1 MKNCCSNVSSAKICV
16 KENIAQADIKLR
28 KNDILITIN
37 RTPDSP
43 LISELR
49 AEIEAL
55 QAIGKKYDDVDAHI
69 KEIVAGMGVLRKKY
83 ITQAGYDALP
93 EKDENVIYVIVEV

>member
-1 MKNCCSNVSSAKICV
+1 MKNCCSNVSSANICV

-55 QAIGKKYDDVDAHI
+55 KAIGKKYDDVDAHI
-69 KEIVAGMGVLRKKY
+69 KEVVSGMGVLRKKY
-83 ITQAGYDALP
+83 ITQAGYDALH

>member
-1 MKNCCSNVSSAKICV
+1 MKKCKCDA
-16 KENIAQADIKLR
+16 NIAQADIQLR
-28 KNDILITIN
+28 RNEIVIEIN

-55 QAIGKKYDDVDAHI
+55 QEIGKSFDDIDAHI
-69 KEIVAGMGVLRKKY
+69 QCVIDGMEVIRKKY
-83 ITQAGYDALP
+83 ITQEGYDAL
-93 EKDENVIYVIVEV
+93 EHKNENIMYIIV